1 MNEQKFLES
10 SATFP
15 NYLNW
20 GSSGKQYQPPFEQS
34 ARFVD
39 FSCYVNEF
47 IVYQEQPKME
57 QIVVYK

>member
-20 GSSGKQYQPPFEQS
+20 GSSVKQHQLSFEQS
-34 ARFVD
+34 VHFVD

-47 IVYQEQPKME
+47 TVYQEPPKVE

>member
-10 SATFP
+10 SAAFP

-20 GSSGKQYQPPFEQS
+20 GSSVKPHQPLSEQS
-34 ARFVD
+34 VRFVD

-47 IVYQEQPKME
+47 AVYQEPPKVE